1 MGKFHIEG
9 DWFLVPDDYS
19 WNLCRRAKT
28 PTKKMP
34 WAEITYH
41 RTPVDALVRYCEIS
55 RLDTAK
61 KGKDGTINDLADML
75 TTENDRL
82 LAVLVPT
89 YRNLNREELQRE
101 KQHF

>member
-75 TTENDRL
+75 TAENDRL

-89 YRNLNREELQRE
+89 YRNLNREELQHE
-101 KQHF
+101 KPD